1 MLLNSVHPVR
11 NSVSRR
17 DISNRVNKKK
27 IFFWVAVTITVLV
40 LFGNDGMRSIIS
52 RRLELT
58 KLNKKLEYIETE
70 NRDLR
75 VRLYNFE
82 NNTAYIE
89 REARK
94 KLGLI
99 QPGEIKYKFIDAE

>member
-1 MLLNSVHPVR
+1 MLLNSV
-11 NSVSRR
+11 
-17 DISNRVNKKK
+17 NKKK
-27 IFFWVAVTITVLV
+27 IYFWIVVTLAVLV

-52 RRLELT
+52 QRIELT
-58 KLNKKLEYIETE
+58 KLNKKLEAIETE

-75 VRLYNFE
+75 IKLYNFE
-82 NNTAYIE
+82 NNQAYIE

-99 QPGEIKYKFIDAE
+99 QPGEIKYKFVEAE

>member
-1 MLLNSVHPVR
+1 MLLNSA
-11 NSVSRR
+11 
-17 DISNRVNKKK
+17 NKKK
-27 IFFWVAVTITVLV
+27 IYFWVAVTLAVLV

-58 KLNKKLEYIETE
+58 KLNKKLEDIETA

-75 VRLYNFE
+75 IKLYNFE
-82 NNTAYIE
+82 NKPECIE

-99 QPGEIKYKFIDAE
+99 QSGEIKYKFVEVE

>member
-1 MLLNSVHPVR
+1 MLLNSV
-11 NSVSRR
+11 
-17 DISNRVNKKK
+17 NKKK
-27 IFFWVAVTITVLV
+27 IYFWVAVTLAVLV

-52 RRLELT
+52 QRIELT
-58 KLNKKLEYIETE
+58 KLNKKLEAIETE

-75 VRLYNFE
+75 IKLYNFE
-82 NNTAYIE
+82 NNPAYIE

-99 QPGEIKYKFIDAE
+99 QPGEIKYKFVEAE

>member
-1 MLLNSVHPVR
+1 MLLNSA
-11 NSVSRR
+11 
-17 DISNRVNKKK
+17 NKKK
-27 IFFWVAVTITVLV
+27 IYFWFAVTLAVLV

-52 RRLELT
+52 RRIELT
-58 KLNKKLEYIETE
+58 KLNKKLEDIETE

-75 VRLYNFE
+75 IKLYNFE
-82 NNTAYIE
+82 NNPAYVE

-99 QPGEIKYKFIDAE
+99 QPGEIKYKFVEAE

>member
-1 MLLNSVHPVR
+1 MLLNSA
-11 NSVSRR
+11 
-17 DISNRVNKKK
+17 NKKK
-27 IFFWVAVTITVLV
+27 IFFWIAVTLAVLV

-52 RRLELT
+52 QRIELM
-58 KLNKKLEYIETE
+58 KLNKKLEAIETE

-75 VRLYNFE
+75 IKLYNFE
-82 NNTAYIE
+82 NNPAYIE

-99 QPGEIKYKFIDAE
+99 QPGEIKYKFVEAE

>member
-1 MLLNSVHPVR
+1 MNLFFSLSLT
-11 NSVSRR
+11 
-17 DISNRVNKKK
+17 NKKK
-27 IFFWVAVTITVLV
+27 IFFWIAVTLAILV
-40 LFGNDGMRSIIS
+40 LFGNDGMRSIII

-58 KLNKKLEYIETE
+58 KLNKKLEDIETE

-75 VRLYNFE
+75 IKLYNFE
-82 NNTAYIE
+82 NNPAYIE

-99 QPGEIKYKFIDAE
+99 QPGEIKYKFVEAE